1 MDHFQSVFEGRLIVI
16 SVCMAGSAK
25 TLEQILE
32 GRRTISFR
40 DFEALLGALGFKL
53 VRQRGSHR
61 IYIHAKTDRSFPVQP
76 DGRDAKHYQVRQLRD
91 MIRKHGLSLDDG
103 K

>member
-1 MDHFQSVFEGRLIVI
+1 MPRRFRPTASQI
-16 SVCMAGSAK
+16 SGICVPSSQK
-25 TLEQILE
+25 TLDQILE

-40 DFEALLGALGFKL
+40 DFEALLGALGFTL

-61 IYIHAKTDRSFPVQP
+61 IYIHPKIDRSFPIQP
-76 DGRDAKHYQVRQLRD
+76 AGHDAKHYQVRQLRD
-91 MIRKHGLSLDDG
+91 MIRKHGLSLDNG